1 MDADKRIRQLAT
13 TIGNSYRNTIE
24 QMKRTALREGIKAGT
39 ARSKAQQ
46 ATLETSDPGRTIL
59 LFLRYCQGMDDCPN
73 WKGTACEYQ
82 WRMEVIGIKG
92 KGTFAPERSMVMA
105 LTMAFFGDSAE
116 FGAYKVPTDLTG
128 EKPKPGEADCI
139 QIRHVWDFVLLADEK
154 GTPLQPG
161 NPKVCKVCMFAPK
174 VTGLVALNL
183 N

>member
-59 LFLRYCQGMDDCPN
+59 IFLRYCQGMDTCPN

-82 WRMEVIGIKG
+82 WRMAIIGIKG

-105 LTMAFFGDSAE
+105 LTMAFFGDSAM
-116 FGAYKVPTDLTG
+116 FGSYKEPTDLTG
-128 EKPKPGEADCI
+128 EKPKPGKTDYI
-139 QIRHVWDFVLLADEK
+139 GTRHVWDFVLLADDK
-154 GTPLQPG
+154 GVPLQPG
-161 NPKVCKVCMFAPK
+161 NPKLCKVCLLNPK
-174 VTGLVALNL
+174 IVTTKTVSLN
-183 N
+183 